1 MSSLSCRFSSPGGN
15 RGLSSIPAGFV
26 VVPRS
31 PCLRPVG
38 EVPRDG
44 GRGGASLKN
53 RCCCCSKRCPSVPG
67 GLIFLSFAISLMSS
81 IGLPFFLRRNNVGS
95 PIPNLLFLSISL
107 RKSFC
112 DNGLIVPG
120 SAMFT
125 GASPSRC
132 NLAASRCKSFVG
144 NGLIVPGS
152 ATFCGDCASLC
163 CLAASACLAFFPNGA
178 MVPGFAMFTADLPSR
193 ARLSAS

>member
-1 MSSLSCRFSSPGGN
+1 MSSLSCRFSSPGGKG
-15 RGLSSIPAGFV
+15 GLLSIPAGFV

-38 EVPRDG
+38 EVLRDS

-53 RCCCCSKRCPSVPG
+53 CRCCCTKRCPSVPG
-67 GLIFLSFAISLMSS
+67 GAIFLRCAAAFAISLMSTV
-81 IGLPFFLRRNNVGS
+81 GLPFFFLRNNFGS
-95 PIPNLLFLSISL
+95 PIPNLWFLSISL

-132 NLAASRCKSFVG
+132 TLAASRCKSFVG
-144 NGLIVPGS
+144 N
-152 ATFCGDCASLC
+152 C
-163 CLAASACLAFFPNGA
+163 
-178 MVPGFAMFTADLPSR
+178 
-193 ARLSAS
+193 

>member
-1 MSSLSCRFSSPGGN
+1 MPNGPRLLLGFLFVPREGGLLPVGLRFLPDGLRFLTGGLVKGSMFRCVVSSLSCRFSSPTG
-15 RGLSSIPAGFV
+15 RRALSTIPAGFL

-38 EVPRDG
+38 EVPRDW

-53 RCCCCSKRCPSVPG
+53 RCCCCAKRCPSVPG
-67 GLIFLSFAISLMSS
+67 AVIFLFAAAFAISLMSS
-81 IGLPFFLRRNNVGS
+81 FGLPFFLRNNVGS

-112 DNGLIVPG
+112 DNGFIVPG
-120 SAMFT
+120 LATFT

-144 NGLIVPGS
+144 N
-152 ATFCGDCASLC
+152 C
-163 CLAASACLAFFPNGA
+163 
-178 MVPGFAMFTADLPSR
+178 
-193 ARLSAS
+193 